1 MDNKFSDNLI
11 NFSNMLM
18 LVHDKGEIVKLASQL
33 NDLICKAIEMENAGT
48 LSLPQEKTKTLS
60 AEIKFTKEEI
70 DMMSKTFKKEFIAN
84 GCVAHIIKRP
94 SGKNGFYYE
103 IRYRRNGYGIT
114 VGNKDLSTA
123 KKLFIEKTKQL
134 ESPEK
139 LAINKLKFGNI
150 IEEWLEYKKGKVTTK
165 TWVDYKNLGNRF
177 IPEELRAKHIKDIH
191 TNEIDKLLSFDN
203 DPRMYEDIRSL
214 YNQIFKYA
222 IASGI
227 IIHNPVTIIPFKRAE
242 RKTRKPL
249 TTVQIKAFFK
259 RLQQP
264 EFECI
269 RQIAYVLY
277 FFGLRPCEIDEELHF
292 ENGFLI
298 CRNRKRK
305 NGKIEYKKI
314 PIPLQALEYIN
325 FDLPI
330 KFPLSQD
337 KTAQIIKKALGN
349 DLTPYNLRHT
359 FISICSEYVRPD
371 IVEVWSGD
379 SPERLIQKVYV
390 HFSDDFMIAQMDK
403 VKFITE
409 D

>member
-1 MDNKFSDNLI
+1 MKDKFSDNLI

-18 LVHDKGEIVKLASQL
+18 LAHDRGEIIQLASQL

-48 LSLPQEKTKTLS
+48 LALPQEKTKTLS

-103 IRYRRNGYGIT
+103 IRYRRNGYDIT

-123 KKLFIEKTKQL
+123 KKLFIEKTKHLDELQT
-134 ESPEK
+134 SSH
-139 LAINKLKFGNI
+139 NKLKFGTI
-150 IEEWLEYKKGKVTTK
+150 VEEWLEYKKGKVIK
-165 TWVDYKNLGNRF
+165 STWVDYKNLISRF
-177 IPEELRAKHIKDIH
+177 IPEELKSKHIKDIH
-191 TNEIDKLLSFDN
+191 TNDIDKLLIFDN
-203 DPRMYEDIRSL
+203 DPRMYEDVRSL

-227 IIHNPVTIIPFKRAE
+227 ITHNPITIIPFKRAE
-242 RKTRKPL
+242 RKTREPL
-249 TTVQIKAFFK
+249 STKQIKEFFI

-264 EFECI
+264 EFESI

-277 FFGLRPCEIDEELHF
+277 FFGLRPCEIDNELHF

-314 PIPLQALEYIN
+314 PIPSQAREYIN

-330 KFPLSQD
+330 KYNFGYGKFTKIL
-337 KTAQIIKKALGN
+337 KKALGDN
-349 DLTPYNLRHT
+349 LTPYNLRHT
-359 FISICSEYVRPD
+359 FISICAEYIRPD
-371 IVEVWSGD
+371 IVDVWSGD
-379 SPERLIQKVYV
+379 SPERLIQKVYIK
-390 HFSDDFMIAQMDK
+390 FSDDFMIAQMNN
-403 VKFITE
+403 VKFIT
-409 D
+409 

>member
-1 MDNKFSDNLI
+1 MKDKFSDNLI

-18 LVHDKGEIVKLASQL
+18 LAHDRGEIIQLANKL
-33 NDLICKAIEMENAGT
+33 NNLICKAIEMENAGE

-103 IRYRRNGYGIT
+103 IRYRRNGYVIT

-123 KKLFIEKTKQL
+123 KKLFIEKTKYLGAPQTI
-134 ESPEK
+134 SR
-139 LAINKLKFGNI
+139 NKLKFGTI
-150 IEEWLEYKKGKVTTK
+150 VEEWLEYKKGKVIK
-165 TWVDYKNLGNRF
+165 STWVDYKNLISRF
-177 IPEELRAKHIKDIH
+177 IPEELKSKHIKDIH
-191 TNEIDKLLSFDN
+191 TNDIDKLLIFDN
-203 DPRMYEDIRSL
+203 DPRMYEDVRSL

-227 IIHNPVTIIPFKRAE
+227 ITHNPVTIIPFKRAE

-249 TTVQIKAFFK
+249 STKQIKEFFI

-264 EFECI
+264 EFESI

-277 FFGLRPCEIDEELHF
+277 FFGLLPCEIDNDLHF

-314 PIPLQALEYIN
+314 PIPSQAREFIN
-325 FDLPI
+325 FDLPVKYNFGYG
-330 KFPLSQD
+330 KFTKIL
-337 KTAQIIKKALGN
+337 KKALGDN
-349 DLTPYNLRHT
+349 LTPYNLRHT
-359 FISICSEYVRPD
+359 FISICAEYVRPD
-371 IVEVWSGD
+371 IVDVWSGD
-379 SPERLIQKVYV
+379 SPERLIQKVYIK
-390 HFSDDFMIAQMDK
+390 FSDDFMIAQMNN
-403 VKFITE
+403 VKFIT
-409 D
+409 

>member
-1 MDNKFSDNLI
+1 MKDKFSDNLI

-18 LVHDKGEIVKLASQL
+18 LAHDRGEIIQLANKL
-33 NDLICKAIEMENAGT
+33 NNLICKAIEMENAGE

-70 DMMSKTFKKEFIAN
+70 DMMSKTFKKEFMAN

-103 IRYRRNGYGIT
+103 IRYRRNGYVIT

-123 KKLFIEKTKQL
+123 KKLFIEKTKYLGAPQTI
-134 ESPEK
+134 SR
-139 LAINKLKFGNI
+139 NKLKFGTI
-150 IEEWLEYKKGKVTTK
+150 VEEWLEYKKGKVIK
-165 TWVDYKNLGNRF
+165 STWVDYKNLISRF
-177 IPEELRAKHIKDIH
+177 IPEELKSKHIKDIH
-191 TNEIDKLLSFDN
+191 TNDIDKLLIFDN
-203 DPRMYEDIRSL
+203 DPRMYEDVRSL

-227 IIHNPVTIIPFKRAE
+227 ITHNPVTIIPFKRAE

-249 TTVQIKAFFK
+249 STKQIKEFFI

-264 EFECI
+264 EFESI

-277 FFGLRPCEIDEELHF
+277 FFGLRPCEIDNELHF

-314 PIPLQALEYIN
+314 PIPSQAREFIN
-325 FDLPI
+325 FDLPVKYNFGYG
-330 KFPLSQD
+330 KFTKIL
-337 KTAQIIKKALGN
+337 KKALGDN
-349 DLTPYNLRHT
+349 LTPYNLRHT
-359 FISICSEYVRPD
+359 FISICAEYVRPD
-371 IVEVWSGD
+371 IVDVWSGD
-379 SPERLIQKVYV
+379 SPERLIQKVYIK
-390 HFSDDFMIAQMDK
+390 FSDDFMIAQMNN
-403 VKFITE
+403 VKFIT
-409 D
+409 

>member
-1 MDNKFSDNLI
+1 MKDKFSDNLI

-18 LVHDKGEIVKLASQL
+18 LAHDRGEIIQLANKL
-33 NDLICKAIEMENAGT
+33 NNLICKAIEMENAGE

-103 IRYRRNGYGIT
+103 IRYRRNGYVIT

-123 KKLFIEKTKQL
+123 KKLFIEKTKYLGAPQTI
-134 ESPEK
+134 SR
-139 LAINKLKFGNI
+139 NKLKFGTI
-150 IEEWLEYKKGKVTTK
+150 VEEWLEYKKGKVIK
-165 TWVDYKNLGNRF
+165 STWVDYKNLISRF
-177 IPEELRAKHIKDIH
+177 IPEELKSKHIKDIH
-191 TNEIDKLLSFDN
+191 TNDIDKLLIFDN
-203 DPRMYEDIRSL
+203 DPRMYEDVRSL

-227 IIHNPVTIIPFKRAE
+227 ITHNPVTIIPFKRAE

-249 TTVQIKAFFK
+249 STKQIKEFFI

-264 EFECI
+264 EFESI

-277 FFGLRPCEIDEELHF
+277 FFGLRPCEIDNELQY
-292 ENGFLI
+292 ENGILI

-314 PIPLQALEYIN
+314 PIPSQAREFIN
-325 FDLPI
+325 FDLPVKYNFGYG
-330 KFPLSQD
+330 KFTKIL
-337 KTAQIIKKALGN
+337 KKALGDN
-349 DLTPYNLRHT
+349 LTPYNLRHT
-359 FISICSEYVRPD
+359 FISICAEYVRPD
-371 IVEVWSGD
+371 IVDVWSGD
-379 SPERLIQKVYV
+379 SPERLIQKVYIK
-390 HFSDDFMIAQMDK
+390 FSDDFMIAQMNN
-403 VKFITE
+403 VKFIT
-409 D
+409 

>member
-1 MDNKFSDNLI
+1 MTDKFSDKLI
-11 NFSNMLM
+11 DFSNMLM
-18 LVHDKGEIVKLASQL
+18 LAHDRGEIIQLASQL
-33 NDLICKAIEMENAGT
+33 NDLICKAIEMENAGA

-94 SGKNGFYYE
+94 SGKNSFYYE

-114 VGNKDLSTA
+114 VGNKDLPTA
-123 KKLFIEKTKQL
+123 KKLFIEKTKNLGAPQYGT
-134 ESPEK
+134 
-139 LAINKLKFGNI
+139 NRKLKFGNI
-150 IEEWLEYKKGKVTTK
+150 IEEWLEYKKSKVTIK
-165 TWVDYKNLGNRF
+165 TWVDYKNQSTRF
-177 IPEELRAKHIKDIH
+177 IPEELKTKHIKDIH

-227 IIHNPVTIIPFKRAE
+227 ITHNPVTIIPFKRAE
-242 RKTRKPL
+242 RKNRAPL
-249 TTVQIKAFFK
+249 TADQIKAFFK

-269 RQIAYVLY
+269 QQIAYILY
-277 FFGLRPCEIDEELHF
+277 FFGLRPCEIDDELHF

-314 PIPLQALEYIN
+314 PIPSQARKYIN

-337 KTAQIIKKALGN
+337 KTAQIIKKALDN
-349 DLTPYNLRHT
+349 KLTPYNLRHT

-390 HFSDDFMIAQMDK
+390 HFSDDFMKAQMDK

>member
-1 MDNKFSDNLI
+1 MKDKFSDNLI

-18 LVHDKGEIVKLASQL
+18 LAHDRGEIIQLANKL
-33 NDLICKAIEMENAGT
+33 NNLICKAIEMENAGE

-103 IRYRRNGYGIT
+103 IRYRRNGYVIT

-123 KKLFIEKTKQL
+123 KKLFIEKTKYLGAPQTI
-134 ESPEK
+134 SR
-139 LAINKLKFGNI
+139 NKLKFGTI
-150 IEEWLEYKKGKVTTK
+150 VEEWLEYKKGKVIK
-165 TWVDYKNLGNRF
+165 STWVDYKNLISRF
-177 IPEELRAKHIKDIH
+177 IPEELKSKHIKDIH
-191 TNEIDKLLSFDN
+191 TNDIDKLLIFDN
-203 DPRMYEDIRSL
+203 DPRMYEDVRSL

-227 IIHNPVTIIPFKRAE
+227 ITHNPVTIIPFKRAE

-249 TTVQIKAFFK
+249 STKQIKEFFI

-264 EFECI
+264 EFESI

-277 FFGLRPCEIDEELHF
+277 FFGLRPCEIDNELHF

-314 PIPLQALEYIN
+314 PIPSQAREFIN
-325 FDLPI
+325 FDLPVKYNFGYG
-330 KFPLSQD
+330 KFTKIL
-337 KTAQIIKKALGN
+337 KKALGDN
-349 DLTPYNLRHT
+349 LTPYNLRHT
-359 FISICSEYVRPD
+359 FISICAEYVRPD
-371 IVEVWSGD
+371 IVDVWSGD
-379 SPERLIQKVYV
+379 SPERLIQKVYIK
-390 HFSDDFMIAQMDK
+390 FSDDFMIAQMNN
-403 VKFITE
+403 VKFIT
-409 D
+409 

>member
-1 MDNKFSDNLI
+1 MKDKFSDNLI

-18 LVHDKGEIVKLASQL
+18 LAHDRGEIIQLANKL
-33 NDLICKAIEMENAGT
+33 NNLICKAIEMENAGE

-103 IRYRRNGYGIT
+103 IRYRRNGYVIT

-123 KKLFIEKTKQL
+123 KKLFIEKTKYLGAPQTI
-134 ESPEK
+134 SR
-139 LAINKLKFGNI
+139 NKLNFGTI
-150 IEEWLEYKKGKVTTK
+150 VEEWLEYKKGKVIK
-165 TWVDYKNLGNRF
+165 STWVDYKNLISRF
-177 IPEELRAKHIKDIH
+177 IPEELKSKHIKDIH
-191 TNEIDKLLSFDN
+191 TNDIDKLLIFDN
-203 DPRMYEDIRSL
+203 DPRMYEDVRSL

-227 IIHNPVTIIPFKRAE
+227 ITHNPVTIIPFKRAE

-249 TTVQIKAFFK
+249 STKQIKEFFI

-264 EFECI
+264 EFESI

-277 FFGLRPCEIDEELHF
+277 FFGLRPCEIDNELHF

-314 PIPLQALEYIN
+314 PIPSQAREFIN
-325 FDLPI
+325 FDLPVKYNFGYG
-330 KFPLSQD
+330 KFTKIL
-337 KTAQIIKKALGN
+337 KKALGDN
-349 DLTPYNLRHT
+349 LTPYNLRHT
-359 FISICSEYVRPD
+359 FISICAEYVRPD
-371 IVEVWSGD
+371 IVDVWSGD
-379 SPERLIQKVYV
+379 SPERLIQKVYIK
-390 HFSDDFMIAQMDK
+390 FSDDFMIAQMNN
-403 VKFITE
+403 VKFIT
-409 D
+409 

>member
-1 MDNKFSDNLI
+1 MKDKFSDNLI

-18 LVHDKGEIVKLASQL
+18 LAHDRGEIIQLANKL
-33 NDLICKAIEMENAGT
+33 NNLICKAIEMENAGE

-84 GCVAHIIKRP
+84 GCGAHIIKRP

-103 IRYRRNGYGIT
+103 IRYRRNGYVIT

-123 KKLFIEKTKQL
+123 KKLFIEKTKYLGAPQTI
-134 ESPEK
+134 SR
-139 LAINKLKFGNI
+139 NKLKFGTI
-150 IEEWLEYKKGKVTTK
+150 VEEWLEYKKGKITYRQ
-165 TWVDYKNLGNRF
+165 WQNHESRARRF
-177 IPEELRAKHIKDIH
+177 IPEELKSKHIKDIH
-191 TNEIDKLLSFDN
+191 TNDIDKLLCFDN
-203 DPRMYEDIRSL
+203 DPRMYEEVRSL

-227 IIHNPVTIIPFKRAE
+227 ITHNPITIIPFKRAE
-242 RKTRKPL
+242 RKNREPL
-249 TTVQIKAFFK
+249 TATQIKAFFK
-259 RLQQP
+259 RLQEP

-269 RQIAYVLY
+269 RQIAYTLY
-277 FFGLRPCEIDEELHF
+277 FFGLRPCEIDNELHF

-314 PIPLQALEYIN
+314 PIPSQAREFIN

-330 KFPLSQD
+330 KYPLVQH
-337 KTAQIIKKALGN
+337 KTAEIIKKALG
-349 DLTPYNLRHT
+349 DTLTPYNLRHT
-359 FISICSEYVRPD
+359 FISICAEYVRPD
-371 IVEVWSGD
+371 IVDVWSGD
-379 SPERLIQKVYV
+379 SPERLIQKVYIK
-390 HFSDDFMIAQMDK
+390 FSDDFMIAQMNN
-403 VKFITE
+403 VKFIT
-409 D
+409 